1 MKKKTGWHFHISAA
15 FQCLETNI
23 STGSSQLPEKHRAR
37 LLSGACQASPRRTQ
51 SCNGVPLLSSGELS
65 VCCDIR
71 NLSIHYS
78 SRPHSTPTGAA
89 ESHDSGSSVYQ
100 EDWHQHKE
108 ETAGTM
114 AGGMTERE
122 SGTLEMGDC
131 TRVCQGFA
139 PFRTELR
146 TRLKLKFNSRGWIEV
161 AKRMQNC
168 NLNCVWI
175 SHKNGTMHMGYFW
188 KHHTIWIMSR

>member
-108 ETAGTM
+108 KTACATAGGT
-114 AGGMTERE
+114 TERE
-122 SGTLEMGDC
+122 RDSGDGRLYLCISGLCAIQNWRENVFETLI
-131 TRVCQGFA
+131 QF
-139 PFRTELR
+139 LR
-146 TRLKLKFNSRGWIEV
+146 LNWGGW
-161 AKRMQNC
+161 
-168 NLNCVWI
+168 
-175 SHKNGTMHMGYFW
+175 TGYRIA
-188 KHHTIWIMSR
+188 IWIFHNHVLNMNINTSPCNTSILRNIIQYE